1 MTPSVRFQYT
11 ASVVSGERCHSGYS
25 RLDSMELPGLFL
37 PTTLP
42 RYGAVATFA
51 VAMAVMLAV
60 NATGT
65 LRLSEEGE
73 LFGMDLHEHGI
84 SAYPEYVISPFASP
98 AGMAHQSVAVEPRA
112 GFKAEPVPRPRTA

>member
-1 MTPSVRFQYT
+1 
-11 ASVVSGERCHSGYS
+11 
-25 RLDSMELPGLFL
+25 
-37 PTTLP
+37 
-42 RYGAVATFA
+42 
-51 VAMAVMLAV
+51 MAVMLAV

-112 GFKAEPVPRPRTA
+112 GFTAEPVPRPRTAWASGERFLTDHLTTGSEILGAGRRHKTEIYYGRPSHHNEDRK